1 MIMNKENK
9 NERESIIDL
18 CKDVKKTSRVLR
30 ISTILNDTLTILSV
44 FALGLVCGAVIEKKR

>member
-1 MIMNKENK
+1 MDKENK

-18 CKDVKKTSRVLR
+18 CTDVKKTSRVLR

-44 FALGLVCGAVIEKKR
+44 FALGLVCGAIIEKRK